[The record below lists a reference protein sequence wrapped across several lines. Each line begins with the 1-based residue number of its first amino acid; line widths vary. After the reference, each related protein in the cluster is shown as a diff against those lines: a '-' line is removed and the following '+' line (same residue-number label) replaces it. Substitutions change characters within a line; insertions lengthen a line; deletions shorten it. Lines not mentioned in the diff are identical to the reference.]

1 MVVSRNGQTAVDW
14 GKSAMWMPTDCLIAP
29 SRQWSASVIKH
40 WKHRRIGSWTFCG
53 AAVVALLATSPTLA
67 QTRADVRR
75 PGSDAAKVVGAPTDA
90 SDDQG
95 KGDSERV
102 DDSFQPKGIDL
113 GSFLLL
119 PQIENEVTYNSNVFA
134 QESSQ
139 KSDFI
144 ARIAP
149 EFRLRSRFSN
159 HALNFTGRVEQ
170 FLFRDYTSDNHLDAV
185 ALVDGR
191 YDIERN
197 WEVNGFSENF
207 RRSEDRGS
215 PDDVGGKKPTL
226 TYGTVNR
233 VGSKYQTGRYT
244 FGGEFSAARRIFE
257 DVDSSTGTTINNSD
271 RNRWEY
277 LALGR
282 GAYEMFPG
290 YLAVVEASAN
300 KREYDSRLDDAGFN
314 RSSSGYRVETG
325 IGLDI
330 SQLIR
335 GDFLV
340 GYLKQDY
347 EDPRYKDPSGLS
359 FKATFNWTPS
369 RITVVVPAIERS
381 VQETTTN
388 QASAM
393 VRSSA
398 SILVRHEYQRNIV
411 LTGYGSVS
419 YDEYE
424 GINQASVTYETRAR
438 VIYALAPEYYVGSE
452 IGYRRRNSEIDGQSY
467 GQGVL
472 SLRFGLRM

>member
-1 MVVSRNGQTAVDW
+1 MVVSRTGQTADNW
-14 GKSAMWMPTDCLIAP
+14 GKSAMRMPTDCLIAP
-29 SRQWSASVIKH
+29 IGQKSASVIKH
-40 WKHRRIGSWTFCG
+40 KRHRRVGSWALLG
-53 AAVVALLATSPTLA
+53 VAMVALLAASPSYA
-67 QTRADVRR
+67 QTREDVRR
-75 PGSDAAKVVGAPTDA
+75 PGSGAAKVTGSSDDA

-102 DDSFQPKGIDL
+102 DDSYQPKGIDL

-119 PQIENEVTYNSNVFA
+119 PQIENELTYNTNVFA

-139 KSDFI
+139 KGDFV

-170 FLFRDYTSDNHLDAV
+170 FLFREYTSDNHLDAV
-185 ALVDGR
+185 ALIDGR

-197 WEVNGFSENF
+197 WDVNAFSENF

-215 PDDVGGKKPTL
+215 PDDVGGEKPTL
-226 TYGTVNR
+226 TFGTINR
-233 VGSKYQTGRYT
+233 VGTKYQTGRYT

-257 DVDSSTGTTINNSD
+257 DVDASNGVTINNGD

-277 LALGR
+277 QALGR
-282 GAYEMFPG
+282 GSYEMFPG

-330 SQLIR
+330 SQLVR

-369 RITVVVPAIERS
+369 RITVVVPSIERT

-388 QASAM
+388 LASAM
-393 VRSSA
+393 IRSGA
-398 SILVRHEYQRNIV
+398 SVLVRHEYQRNIV
-411 LTGYGSVS
+411 LTGYGSVN

-424 GINQASVTYETRAR
+424 GINQASVTYEARAR

-472 SLRFGLRM
+472 SVRFGLRM